1 MDPMADPDVSPDLDP
16 DERSSLRELVK
27 GIVVAQGNAFIKELL
42 REKGIPIG
50 VSKPEFERNLLAAI
64 DRGTLVR
71 GDIEDWLDEVEGW
84 GDQHIYLYNVPR
96 AIARDPVWR
105 SAVSVRER
113 VEAAG
118 FGALWN
124 ASTSRAFPEEMTLT
138 GIQFDESTLQLSW
151 HRAADTW
158 VREPARDRREEI
170 EGDLYEFRAYRY
182 RPARAVTR
190 FVLRRGGSDPAA
202 WVAAVFIP
210 VAINSPEH
218 EQILGRVDETLEG
231 LLELFDFDQV
241 RSHQVAIANV
251 IRNLDHAHG
260 AGSAGATPP
269 VTTQTTRL
277 TSGGSYVEFGTLS
290 SSDDYRSSTAVR
302 RVRRSIR
309 SPQLPDFVGSSG
321 KLQFLAGQA
330 SRLARDVKVQL
341 FGEDKRIRIW
351 RQLTASEVWG
361 ILDVLRSFQ

>member
-1 MDPMADPDVSPDLDP
+1 MANENAPPDLDP
-16 DERSSLRELVK
+16 EERSALRELVK

-50 VSKPEFERNLLAAI
+50 ATKPEFERNLLAAI
-64 DRGTLVR
+64 DRGALGR
-71 GDIEDWLDEVEGW
+71 QDIEDWLDEVEGW

-96 AIARDPVWR
+96 AITRSPVWR

-118 FGALWN
+118 LGDLWN
-124 ASTSRAFPEEMTLT
+124 ASTSQAFPEEMTLT
-138 GIQFDESTLQLSW
+138 GVHLDDSALRLSW

-158 VREPARDRREEI
+158 VREPARDRREEF
-170 EGDLYEFRAYRY
+170 EGDLYEFRAYRF
-182 RPARAVTR
+182 RARRAVTR
-190 FVLRRGGSDPAA
+190 FVLRLGGADPAT

-218 EQILGRVDETLEG
+218 EQILGRVDETLER
-231 LLELFDFDQV
+231 LLELFDFDEVRRTQV
-241 RSHQVAIANV
+241 VIANV
-251 IRNLDHAHG
+251 IKNLDQARG
-260 AGSAGATPP
+260 AGSAGGAPP
-269 VTTQTTRL
+269 VTTQATRL
-277 TSGGSYVEFGTLS
+277 ISGGSYVEFGSLS
-290 SSDDYRSSTAVR
+290 STDDYRSATAVR

-330 SRLARDVKVQL
+330 NGLGRDVKVQL

-351 RQLTASEVWG
+351 RQLTAAEVWG